1 MILLST
7 AERTGGV
14 CMACKQGIRQ
24 DIERA
29 KNFYEVQKKYDPY
42 RELWKSLVHRVYK
55 TDEGFGGLTSDEKV
69 YFSVCV
75 LDGEV
80 YNGGIE
86 QFFTNS
92 SGALYNEAVSGL
104 RLLEA
109 THTLDLL
116 FRAKKILFGD
126 NDPSENREE
135 RWDAIRKYS
144 EDNSEPPPDWAIA
157 LEEVEK
163 AYVEDPDKLGVRL
176 THFAEEKGLVA
187 PFMK

>member
-1 MILLST
+1 
-7 AERTGGV
+7 
-14 CMACKQGIRQ
+14 MACKQGIRQ